1 MQTRYY
7 PIALKL
13 KNRIAVVAGGGLVSE
28 RKIKI
33 LLKAGAR
40 VRVIS
45 PILTPALRR
54 LVKCH
59 RIIWLPKKIQAADI
73 YPADIVISATSESG
87 ANKKV
92 SLWARKRKVLVNVV
106 DRARLSD
113 FISPALLYMPKAIV
127 AIYTEG
133 KDPVLSRDLKNFLK
147 ERWDEFLSY
156 RDRLQKG

>member
-1 MQTRYY
+1 
-7 PIALKL
+7 
-13 KNRIAVVAGGGLVSE
+13 
-28 RKIKI
+28 
-33 LLKAGAR
+33 
-40 VRVIS
+40 
-45 PILTPALRR
+45 
-54 LVKCH
+54 
-59 RIIWLPKKIQAADI
+59 
-73 YPADIVISATSESG
+73 
-87 ANKKV
+87 
-92 SLWARKRKVLVNVV
+92 VNVV